1 MRTVYWRLGT
11 IPVANLSTALS
22 ALGPDHQQAS
32 AQRFPSRICSS
43 GCKCHWNEDRNAGD
57 HKTSCREFLRT
68 GCCGGNSSPRG
79 ALEVDRAAVGI
90 GLTAG
95 LGKSGR
101 LTGAGTPPT
110 GGVVYGGVDVREV
123 HSETLVKRWL
133 KSRCWR
139 AIAVLQAA
147 CTTTLV
153 REHMSLHRP
162 LTSACT
168 M

>member
-1 MRTVYWRLGT
+1 MLWWELDAVVGT
-11 IPVANLSTALS
+11 R
-22 ALGPDHQQAS
+22 G
-32 AQRFPSRICSS
+32 
-43 GCKCHWNEDRNAGD
+43 
-57 HKTSCREFLRT
+57 
-68 GCCGGNSSPRG
+68 PRG

-95 LGKSGR
+95 LGESSCS
-101 LTGAGTPPT
+101 TGAGTPPT
-110 GGVVYGGVDVREV
+110 GGVVYGGVDVWEA

-133 KSRCWR
+133 ESRCWR

-153 REHMSLHRP
+153 RERMSLHRP

-168 M
+168 MRSSSVDAGLVSACSPAREISASQEMGARASL